1 MSNPLADL
9 VQPAAR
15 PVRMT
20 ILGEAGTGKTTLAC
34 TAFPNP
40 GCVAL

>member
-34 TAFPNP
+34 APSQSS
-40 GCVAL
+40 CVAI